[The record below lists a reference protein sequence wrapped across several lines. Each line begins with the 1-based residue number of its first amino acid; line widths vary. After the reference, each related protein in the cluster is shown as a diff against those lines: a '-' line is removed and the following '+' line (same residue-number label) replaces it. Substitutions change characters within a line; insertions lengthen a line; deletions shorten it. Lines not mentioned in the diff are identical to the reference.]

1 MTNITDILFELA
13 RQHNEIRAFRYDS
26 VAESGAGIEAYPLL
40 WLEDPL
46 FADNNDARLL
56 RVRFNFS
63 ITAIPETKNE
73 VNTIQ
78 KRCFAIG
85 LSIIEKMRAIQ
96 DQTLLSVVSFN
107 ALSLREYY
115 DNASAGARF
124 TVTATLLNPQDLCR
138 LNGAFDPTKSFPNP
152 QELPH
157 FANPANGCALFPE
170 KPQLPSFDLK

>member
-13 RQHNEIRAFRYDS
+13 RQHSEIRAFRYDS
-26 VAESGAGIEAYPLL
+26 VAESGTGAEAYPLL
-40 WLEDPL
+40 WLEEPL

-63 ITAIPETKNE
+63 VTAIPETKNE
-73 VNTIQ
+73 VSAVQ

-85 LSIIEKMRAIQ
+85 LSVIEKMRTVQ
-96 DQTLLSVVSFN
+96 DQTLLSVASFN
-107 ALSLREYY
+107 ALTLREYY

-124 TVTATLLNPQDLCR
+124 SVAATLLNPQDLCR
-138 LNGAFDPTKSFPNP
+138 LNEVFDPAKSFPNP
-152 QELPH
+152 QQLPR
-157 FANPANGCALFPE
+157 FANPDNGCALFPE